1 MNVEPLGLAMS
12 TLHVGAVKNASWLDR
27 RKEPRRVE
35 TVSGTNERHDLDN
48 GFGASAGRL
57 HCVCMRQV
65 RKCEGPLCLKL
76 PFDMPPPPFR
86 SLSFSPGWRETHQPG
101 HYTLN
106 RLGLLHHTGN

>member
-1 MNVEPLGLAMS
+1 MLL
-12 TLHVGAVKNASWLDR
+12 KNASWLDG
-27 RKEPRRVE
+27 RKEPKRVE

-76 PFDMPPPPFR
+76 PFDIPPPHSAP
-86 SLSFSPGWRETHQPG
+86 SLFLRVGEKRTNLVIIH
-101 HYTLN
+101 
-106 RLGLLHHTGN
+106 